1 MSAEKAA
8 EEEGQTTPRSAQ
20 IGGVLEGFFPHQY
33 TYGSCKPLAAC
44 IQGWFA
50 NIQGSKR
57 RSKLL
62 PRVMFQHPRVEPLL
76 IFQALVGTL
85 KMWLPSKAAESWLD
99 KDRKTGMAGFWQVI
113 GVILQAGCLETW
125 TG

>member
-1 MSAEKAA
+1 
-8 EEEGQTTPRSAQ
+8 
-20 IGGVLEGFFPHQY
+20 
-33 TYGSCKPLAAC
+33 
-44 IQGWFA
+44 
-50 NIQGSKR
+50 
-57 RSKLL
+57 
-62 PRVMFQHPRVEPLL
+62 MFQHPRVEPLL

-85 KMWLPSKAAESWLD
+85 KMRLPSKATESWLD